1 MKKDLTL
8 NRIKNTD
15 FSDIYQDFIL
25 NKNSNDV
32 DYQSILSLA
41 IILIN
46 SENDYIQKLGYRMVV
61 TYCNQTQNYQPLY
74 EIAINM
80 GLFPISKFITL
91 LDKSASES
99 ASLDSRVSTS
109 SSLFLELNDAFMEN
123 YWKNDKYQSYAQ
135 KSLINF
141 FYGHLDSSIAVV
153 APTSYGKTD
162 LIISLLEKCK
172 NKNICIITPT
182 KSLLAQTKLRIIN
195 SKIKW
200 IKKVITHPEMY
211 NENDSYIVAVLTQ
224 ERLLRLLRKDP
235 KLAFDYVIVDEA
247 HSLLGKGERDILL
260 ASVVVIL
267 EKRNSKTIFKFLTP
281 FLNEVRNLDIRHTGI
296 KSQEFYV
303 QEYIKTEKFYLYDAK
318 KGDLQLYDQF
328 MNQFYSVY
336 SEKNIDEIS
345 FVVKNGVD
353 KNIVYLN
360 KPVDIEDFSK
370 KISSV
375 RNPINL
381 STIIKACKDI
391 AEYIH
396 PQYSLIQCLKKG
408 IIYHHGSVP
417 DSIRLYIEHLYSTIS
432 EINYVVTS
440 STLLEGVNLP
450 AERMFILDNKKGRGV
465 LSPSNFKNLI
475 GRVCRFGDIF
485 DSHNTDLHKLEPH
498 IYLIKGA
505 YCSENANLKDFLI
518 NTSKIDKS
526 IKDDPKNVLLQAT
539 PIDAENKK
547 QLTNALEF
555 IENYENDTIEQYS
568 FRYVQTET
576 GKSCFLN
583 NITELPIF
591 QIERTLQFYTEQLRE
606 QSLLIDNPDL
616 LMDTID
622 DLFLSHI
629 TPDEQSLARQNII
642 RLKNQSAR
650 KFYSMFL
657 KWRIKGAS
665 YSEMIRSFLTHWEKI
680 DNTRD
685 RMVDSLVFVGRWGD
699 TARGGH
705 QLYWTDIKNKN
716 ASQRINLAIVRIKEE
731 QDFLDNVIIKFIE
744 VLNDLGFMEESFYN
758 KIKYGTDD
766 IRKITLVKNGLS
778 LSLSNLLVD
787 QYLQYIVIDV
797 LNHTVELREGLVGT
811 MMINEE
817 NQVLTNEARYYVS
830 EQV

>member
-8 NRIKNTD
+8 NRIKNTN
-15 FSDIYQDFIL
+15 FPTIYQEFIL
-25 NKNSNDV
+25 NKNPGSV

-46 SENDYIQKLGYRMVV
+46 SENEYIQKLGYRMVV
-61 TYCNQTQNYQPLY
+61 TYCNHTQNYQPLY
-74 EIAINM
+74 EITINM

-91 LDKSASES
+91 LNKSVSES
-99 ASLDSRVSTS
+99 VSLYDRISEPA
-109 SSLFLELNDAFMEN
+109 SLFLELNDAFLEN
-123 YWKNDKYQSYAQ
+123 YWKNNICQSYAQ
-135 KSLINF
+135 KNLINY
-141 FYGHLDSSIAVV
+141 FYEHLDSSIAVV

-182 KSLLAQTKLRIIN
+182 KSLLAQTKLRIVN
-195 SKIKW
+195 SEIKW

-211 NENDSYIVAVLTQ
+211 NEKDPYIIAVLTQ

-235 KLAFDYVIVDEA
+235 ELAFDYVIVDEA

-267 EKRNSKTIFKFLTP
+267 EKRNSKTVFKFLTP
-281 FLNEVRNLDIRHTGI
+281 FLNEVRSLDIKHTDI
-296 KSQEFYV
+296 KSKEYYV
-303 QEYIKTEKFYLYDAK
+303 KEYIKTEKFYLYDAK
-318 KGDLQLYDQF
+318 EGLLQIYDQF
-328 MNQFYSVY
+328 MNTFYSVR
-336 SEKNIDEIS
+336 SEKNVDEIS
-345 FVVKNGVD
+345 FVEKNGVN

-360 KPVDIEDFSK
+360 KPVDIENFSIK
-370 KISSV
+370 LSSV
-375 RNPINL
+375 RNPVDLPAI
-381 STIIKACKDI
+381 TKACNDI

-396 PQYSLIQCLKKG
+396 PQYSLIQHLKRG

-417 DSIRLYIEHLYSTIS
+417 DSIRLYIEHLYSNIP
-432 EINYVVTS
+432 EINYVITS

-450 AERMFILDNKKGRGV
+450 AERMFILDNKKGRRV

-485 DSHNTDLHKLEPH
+485 DARNTDLNKLEPH
-498 IYLIKGA
+498 IYLIKGT
-505 YCSENANLKDFLI
+505 YCSENANLHEFLI
-518 NTSKIDKS
+518 ETSKIDKS
-526 IKDDPKNVLLQAT
+526 IKDDPQNVLLEST
-539 PIDAENKK
+539 PIDDDNRE

-555 IENYENDTIEQYS
+555 IENYENATIEQYS

-591 QIERTLQFYTEQLRE
+591 QIEQALQFYTEQLRE
-606 QSLLIDNPDL
+606 QHLVIDNPDL
-616 LMDTID
+616 LLDTID
-622 DLFLSHI
+622 NLFLSHI
-629 TPDEQSLARQNII
+629 TPDEQNLARQNII
-642 RLKNQSAR
+642 RLRNQSAR

-665 YSEMIRSFLTHWEKI
+665 YTEMIKSFLIHWEKI
-680 DNTRD
+680 DNNLGD
-685 RMVDSLVFVGRWGD
+685 MVEPLVFVGRWGD
-699 TARGGH
+699 TTRGGH
-705 QLYWTDIKNKN
+705 QPYWTDIKSKN
-716 ASQRINLAIVRIKEE
+716 TSQRINLAIVRIKEE

-744 VLNDLGFMEESFYN
+744 VLNDLGFMEEAFYN

-766 IRKITLVKNGLS
+766 ILKITLVKNGLS

-787 QYLQYIVIDV
+787 QYSQHIIIDPT
-797 LNHTVELREGLVGT
+797 NHTVDLRKGLVSA
-811 MMINEE
+811 MISNEE
-817 NQVLTNEARYYVS
+817 NEVLTNEARYYVS
-830 EQV
+830 EQI